1 MRRQVGDQRLLV
13 VPNNR
18 TCCGLAPPLSVMVIN
33 PSKVPASIPHFTV
46 MVQDFPAATLDPQLL
61 VPEKAEPVIV
71 MPLIASVVLPT
82 FVRVTVSGGGGQ
94 FLPVEQ

>member
-18 TCCGLAPPLSVMVIN
+18 TCCGLAPPLS
-33 PSKVPASIPHFTV
+33 V